1 MHARRIRVKRFPK
14 RKKGALLVYVAQCML
29 HFFLPFTIHYK
40 CMSSCE
46 NSPRV
51 IRCETESAT
60 YKLRNAS
67 YEVTDSNLRN
77 HQLLIDRELVQW
89 FSTKKLC
96 LRLGLNLSLRE
107 LKSCALTNTPLH
119 MSNGIIT
126 LI

>member
-51 IRCETESAT
+51 GPIFKKIIAVKCTQIVTLVGLSSTKVLRFTES
-60 YKLRNAS
+60 
-67 YEVTDSNLRN
+67 
-77 HQLLIDRELVQW
+77 LLFIVY
-89 FSTKKLC
+89 TVV
-96 LRLGLNLSLRE
+96 
-107 LKSCALTNTPLH
+107 
-119 MSNGIIT
+119 
-126 LI
+126 